1 MTRSDTSAETVAPQR
16 LFRVQ
21 QAGDRWLVVRR
32 LAGLD
37 GSAAVVAD
45 CLTRSAA
52 ERVAEDL
59 NAREAA

>member
-1 MTRSDTSAETVAPQR
+1 MSQPEQRAPER
-16 LFRVQ
+16 LFSVVP
-21 QAGDRWLVVRR
+21 AGDRWLVVRR

-45 CLTRSAA
+45 CLTRSSA

-59 NAREAA
+59 NARDAA

>member
-1 MTRSDTSAETVAPQR
+1 MSQSEQQAPER
-16 LFRVQ
+16 LFSVVP
-21 QAGDRWLVVRR
+21 AGDRWLVVRR

-45 CLTRSAA
+45 CLTRSSA
-52 ERVAEDL
+52 ERVTEDL

>member
-1 MTRSDTSAETVAPQR
+1 MTRSDTAVETVDPQR

-45 CLTRSAA
+45 CLTRSSA
-52 ERVAEDL
+52 EQVCADL

>member
-1 MTRSDTSAETVAPQR
+1 MTRSDTTETVAPQR

-21 QAGDRWLVVRR
+21 QSGDRWLVVRR

-45 CLTRSAA
+45 CLTRSSA
-52 ERVAEDL
+52 EQVAEDL
-59 NAREAA
+59 NARDAA

>member
-1 MTRSDTSAETVAPQR
+1 MSQSEQQAPER

-45 CLTRSAA
+45 CLTRSSA
-52 ERVAEDL
+52 EQVAEDL

>member
-1 MTRSDTSAETVAPQR
+1 MTRSDAAETVAPQR
-16 LFRVQ
+16 LFSVVP
-21 QAGDRWLVVRR
+21 AGDRWLVVRR

-52 ERVAEDL
+52 EQVAEDL
-59 NAREAA
+59 NARNK

>member
-1 MTRSDTSAETVAPQR
+1 MTRSDAASETVAPQR
-16 LFRVQ
+16 LFSVVP
-21 QAGDRWLVVRR
+21 AGDRWLVVRR

-52 ERVAEDL
+52 ERVCADL
-59 NAREAA
+59 NGRDE

>member
-1 MTRSDTSAETVAPQR
+1 MAPQR
-16 LFRVQ
+16 LYSVC

>member
-1 MTRSDTSAETVAPQR
+1 MTRSDTTETVAPQR
-16 LFRVQ
+16 LFSVVP
-21 QAGDRWLVVRR
+21 AGDRWLVVRR

-52 ERVAEDL
+52 ERVTEDL
-59 NAREAA
+59 NARDAA

>member
-1 MTRSDTSAETVAPQR
+1 MTRSDTTTEPMAPQR
-16 LFRVQ
+16 LYRVQ

-45 CLTRSAA
+45 CLTRSSADQ
-52 ERVAEDL
+52 VAEDL
-59 NAREAA
+59 NARDAA

>member
-1 MTRSDTSAETVAPQR
+1 MTRSDAASEPMAPQR

-52 ERVAEDL
+52 ERVADDL
-59 NAREAA
+59 NARDAA

>member
-1 MTRSDTSAETVAPQR
+1 MTRSDTAAETVAPQR
-16 LFRVQ
+16 LYSVCQ
-21 QAGDRWLVVRR
+21 SGDRWLVVRR

-45 CLTRSAA
+45 CLTRSSA

-59 NAREAA
+59 NARNQ

>member
-1 MTRSDTSAETVAPQR
+1 MTRSDAAIETVDPQR
-16 LFRVQ
+16 PFSVVP
-21 QAGDRWLVVRR
+21 AGDRWLVVRR

-59 NAREAA
+59 NARDAA

>member
-1 MTRSDTSAETVAPQR
+1 MSQSEQRAPER
-16 LFRVQ
+16 LFSVVP
-21 QAGDRWLVVRR
+21 ADDRWLVVRR

-45 CLTRSAA
+45 CLTRSSA

-59 NAREAA
+59 NARDVT

>member
-1 MTRSDTSAETVAPQR
+1 MTRSDTTTEPVAPQR

-45 CLTRSAA
+45 CLTRSSA
-52 ERVAEDL
+52 EQVCADL
-59 NAREAA
+59 NGRDE

>member
-16 LFRVQ
+16 LYRVQ
-21 QAGDRWLVVRR
+21 QAGNRWLVVRR

-45 CLTRSAA
+45 CLTRSSA
-52 ERVAEDL
+52 ERLADDL
-59 NAREAA
+59 NARDSA

>member
-1 MTRSDTSAETVAPQR
+1 MTRSDTAVETVDPQR
-16 LFRVQ
+16 PFRVQ

-45 CLTRSAA
+45 CLTRSSA
-52 ERVAEDL
+52 EHVCADL
-59 NAREAA
+59 NGRDAA

>member
-1 MTRSDTSAETVAPQR
+1 VDPQR

-37 GSAAVVAD
+37 GSAAVVTD
-45 CLTRSAA
+45 CLTRSSA

>member
-1 MTRSDTSAETVAPQR
+1 MTTNQLQTQEPQR
-16 LFRVQ
+16 LFRVR

-45 CLTRSAA
+45 CLTRSSA
-52 ERVAEDL
+52 ERVAQDL
-59 NAREAA
+59 NDREAV

>member
-16 LFRVQ
+16 LFSVVP
-21 QAGDRWLVVRR
+21 AGDRWLVVRR

-45 CLTRSAA
+45 CLTRSSA
-52 ERVAEDL
+52 EQVCADL
-59 NAREAA
+59 NGRNE